1 MIIVNKCGGAIPKAP
16 GRGSGCGDTQRE
28 SEKVVSGTQRRWP
41 FGPFAHECSSIALKI
56 TRSSSYAKALPFT
69 GMISHSYSGPSNN
82 SCLWS
87 LIAVSL
93 RASTLYLALHREGG
107 ERGTER
113 ERRERERERGRE
125 RERERERPGLSV
137 DRCNVC
143 SLGAVVTCVRKRE
156 GGRLITGHPKALR
169 SDGVDG
175 DGMMMM
181 MMSSV
186 YSRRWQRW
194 AVHISASH
202 AFSSICMF
210 VCVIS
215 PSCGDEEGGGWW
227 WRTWEEG
234 ARRKDGRKSIK

>member
-1 MIIVNKCGGAIPKAP
+1 MW
-16 GRGSGCGDTQRE
+16 RHTERE
-28 SEKVVSGTQRRWP
+28 SDKVLSGTQRRWP

-56 TRSSSYAKALPFT
+56 TRSSSYARALSFT
-69 GMISHSYSGPSNN
+69 GMISHSYSGPSNS

-93 RASTLYLALHREGG
+93 RASTFTSRGRGERDGETEGEREG
-107 ERGTER
+107 
-113 ERRERERERGRE
+113 ERERERL
-125 RERERERPGLSV
+125 GLSV

-175 DGMMMM
+175 DEMMMM

-215 PSCGDEEGGGWW
+215 PSCGDEEGGDDGGLGRRVRGERMGGRASNSDI
-227 WRTWEEG
+227 WRHDTMRSSL
-234 ARRKDGRKSIK
+234 A